1 MRHGTIAGIAPLRQ
15 QVYLRLRQGIEQGT
29 FAAGERLP
37 PSREQARILGVSR
50 NTVLWAMERLQ
61 AEGYVASRVGDG
73 SYVAP
78 AARSGVAAASAGGD
92 KRPRGAGR
100 GPAVPASQLL
110 SLRGRLIA
118 ETALR
123 WKPPTDRPSA
133 FRLGQPAIDEFPF
146 ALWSRLERQVP
157 PAQRQASAH
166 YLDPAGHMPL
176 RQAIAQWLLVSRGI
190 QCEGG
195 QIIITS
201 GSQQAI
207 DLIGRMLLDA
217 GDEALVEDPGYPG
230 IRCNLIGQGVLAR
243 PVPVDA
249 EGLCI
254 AEGAARWPA
263 ARLAIATPTHQ
274 FPVGVRMSLARRVAL
289 LGWARAHR
297 AWVVE
302 DDYDGE
308 FQYGDHRIPALC
320 SMAHDA
326 RVLYVGTF
334 SKSLHPGL
342 RLGFIVLPPALVDAF
357 ASGKALADRHAPGTS
372 QDVLARFIQ
381 EGHLLRHL
389 RRMRELYRARQ
400 EATIDALARASGGAL
415 RPAPSLQG
423 MHLFAEAG
431 HGVRDTL
438 LCERAAQQG
447 VHVTPVSRYAIESN
461 RRGWLFG
468 YAGYDEAHL
477 KAAARALGRL
487 WR

>member
-1 MRHGTIAGIAPLRQ
+1 MNHGTIPGLESLRQ

-50 NTVLWAMERLQ
+50 NTVMWAVERLQ
-61 AEGYVASRVGDG
+61 AEGYVVSRVGDG
-73 SYVAP
+73 SYVAEQT
-78 AARSGVAAASAGGD
+78 RAAAA
-92 KRPRGAGR
+92 AGR
-100 GPAVPASQLL
+100 HAPLRRARAAQAPANAQQLL
-110 SLRGRLIA
+110 SQRGRLIA
-118 ETALR
+118 ETALG
-123 WKPPTDRPSA
+123 WKPPTGPPSA
-133 FRLGQPAIDEFPF
+133 FRIGQPAIDQFPF
-146 ALWSRLERQVP
+146 ALWTKLERQLP
-157 PAQRQASAH
+157 PAQRLASAH
-166 YLDPAGHMPL
+166 YLDPAGHLPL

-190 QCEGG
+190 QCEGE
-195 QIIITS
+195 QVIITS

-207 DLIGRMLLDA
+207 DLIGRLLLDV

-230 IRCNLIGQGVLAR
+230 IRCSLLGQGVVAR
-243 PVPVDA
+243 PVAVDDQ
-249 EGLCI
+249 GLCI
-254 AEGAARWPA
+254 AEGAALWPA
-263 ARLAIATPTHQ
+263 ARLAVVTPTHQ
-274 FPVGVRMSLARRVAL
+274 FPLGVRMSLARRIAL
-289 LGWARAHR
+289 LDWARAQR

-320 SMAHDA
+320 SMAHGA

-342 RLGFIVLPPALVDAF
+342 RMGFIVLPTTLVDAF
-357 ASGKALADRHAPGTS
+357 ASAKALADRHAPGTA

-400 EATIDALARASGGAL
+400 QAMVHALAKTTAGAIQL
-415 RPAPSLQG
+415 TPSLQG
-423 MHLFAEAG
+423 MHLMLEAKPSA
-431 HGVRDTL
+431 RDTRL
-438 LCERAAQQG
+438 SEAAAQAG
-447 VHVTPVSRYAIESN
+447 VFLAPLSRYCIASE

-468 YAGYDEAHL
+468 YAGYDEKAL
-477 KAAARALGRL
+477 AAAARALAPV